1 MIPIDLPDEETTV
14 GKLTSVSSR
23 SLSNRCYIHRKAL
36 NPQHSTLYDMTSQP
50 VAFVRKAS
58 GLRRDVSLLDVVS
71 LNLSNMSG
79 GAALGIIGFTTV
91 LLSSMSGVNL
101 VYGSILAWLLSI
113 PEIIVYTMMTTRVS
127 RTGGDYVWVSRV
139 YGGFFGGPLSFMGY
153 TLETMAYLALIAL
166 AAVFAIGSVGVALG
180 YENML
185 PLALPG
191 NLPGANL
198 GGQFV
203 IAAIVFAALI
213 AVNLLKPKAG
223 YKVVAVAVIVAIVA
237 TFVAILTLLAAG
249 TTGVQNY
256 MSFLNSIGVKDTY
269 SSIASSYSG
278 PTFDFGAT
286 IFMLPFFAIFVYPW
300 LNAGP
305 AVASE
310 IKGRG
315 ALRYNVVISSV
326 VTLIIVTTAF
336 ASMYYAGGFN
346 FVNGALA
353 NPTLVFDY
361 GFNFWTLAM
370 GVSTIPAVSWF
381 IGLGWILWN
390 VAILAYGII
399 VLSRYLFAQSFDRF
413 LPEKISQV
421 SPSYNS
427 PVVALLIE
435 LVGTIV
441 LIGLASFFYGTLVA
455 LYGAVVASMIYF
467 FFIGVAAVVYAFKN
481 EKGQSKAILSIAGVL
496 MAIVFAYIVYQ
507 FLASP
512 AIWGGNPVAYGWV
525 VASFIAGIL
534 IYAASKSYYSQRGI
548 DISLAYK
555 ELPPL

>member
-1 MIPIDLPDEETTV
+1 
-14 GKLTSVSSR
+14 
-23 SLSNRCYIHRKAL
+23 
-36 NPQHSTLYDMTSQP
+36 MTSQP

-79 GAALGIIGFTTV
+79 GAALGIVGFTTV
-91 LLSSMSGVNL
+91 LLASTSGVNL
-101 VYGSILAWLLSI
+101 VYGSILAWILSI
-113 PEIIVYTMMTTRVS
+113 PQIIVYTMMTTRIS

-139 YGGFFGGPLSFMGY
+139 YGGFFGGSLSFMGY
-153 TLETMAYLALIAL
+153 TMETMAYLALIAL
-166 AAVFAIGSVGVALG
+166 AAVFSIGSVGLSLG

-185 PLALPG
+185 GLALPG
-191 NLPGANL
+191 NIPGADL
-198 GGQFV
+198 VGQFI

-213 AVNLLKPKAG
+213 AVNILKPKAG
-223 YKVVAVAVIVAIVA
+223 FKIVAVAIIIAIAA
-237 TFVAILTLLAAG
+237 TFVAIFTLLAAG

-256 MSFLNSIGVKDTY
+256 MSFLNSIGAKSTY
-269 SSIASSYSG
+269 ASVTSSYTG

-310 IKGRG
+310 IKGKG

-326 VTLIIVTTAF
+326 VTLVVVTAAF
-336 ASMYYAGGFN
+336 ASMYYAGGFS
-346 FVNGALA
+346 FINGALA
-353 NPTLVFDY
+353 NPELVYDY
-361 GFNFWTLAM
+361 SFNFWTLAM
-370 GVSTIPAVSWF
+370 GVSSNTAVTWF

-413 LPEKISQV
+413 LPEKVAYISPKT
-421 SPSYNS
+421 SS
-427 PVVALLIE
+427 PVVALVIE
-435 LVGTIV
+435 LVGTVV

-455 LYGAVVASMIYF
+455 LYGAVVAAMIYF
-467 FFIGVAAVVYAFKN
+467 FFIGVAAVRYALKN
-481 EKGQSKAILSIAGVL
+481 EKGKAKAILGASGAL
-496 MAIVFAYIVYQ
+496 MAVVFAYIVYQ
-507 FLASP
+507 FLSSP
-512 AIWGGNPVAYGWV
+512 AIWGGNTLAYTWV
-525 VASFIAGIL
+525 VLSFVGGIA
-534 IYAASKSYYSQRGI
+534 IYAVSKSYYSKRGI